1 MNPYIKEYAELVK
14 DYEAKNGK
22 RETVL
27 ALYEFSDR
35 LKKAGDKDAK
45 TVLVDVYKILSLMQS
60 AYDLM
65 SEIADRNDKK
75 QIKKLAYLKSL
86 AEDDGDRWAV
96 KRPKTAAEESLQ
108 REKAKKLPKFRYH
121 PDPLTTESFEEGPP
135 EVCPCCGK
143 ESTIYYSSFPYS
155 VEDVEHLCPECI
167 ASGEAAKKFDAQFV
181 QDAEWEGEVDVAKSK
196 ELFERTPGYLSW
208 QGEHWLSCCNDYC
221 TYLGTVGTQELEEM
235 GIADEVLEE
244 YEMRHEYTDIREYLY
259 KDGDLCGYLFR
270 CLHCGKYHIYVDA
283 S

>member
-1 MNPYIKEYAELVK
+1 MVGEIIMNPYIKEYAELAK
-14 DYEAKNGK
+14 NYEAKKGK

-35 LKKAGDKDAK
+35 LKEAGDKDAK

-108 REKAKKLPKFRYH
+108 REKAK
-121 PDPLTTESFEEGPP
+121 
-135 EVCPCCGK
+135 
-143 ESTIYYSSFPYS
+143 
-155 VEDVEHLCPECI
+155 
-167 ASGEAAKKFDAQFV
+167 
-181 QDAEWEGEVDVAKSK
+181 
-196 ELFERTPGYLSW
+196 
-208 QGEHWLSCCNDYC
+208 
-221 TYLGTVGTQELEEM
+221 
-235 GIADEVLEE
+235 
-244 YEMRHEYTDIREYLY
+244 
-259 KDGDLCGYLFR
+259 
-270 CLHCGKYHIYVDA
+270 
-283 S
+283 

>member
-1 MNPYIKEYAELVK
+1 MNPYIKEYAELAK
-14 DYEAKNGK
+14 DYEAKKGK

-35 LKKAGDKDAK
+35 LKEAGDKDAK

-108 REKAKKLPKFRYH
+108 REKLRSFQNSVTIQIHWRLKALKKVRQRYVRAAARKV
-121 PDPLTTESFEEGPP
+121 L
-135 EVCPCCGK
+135 
-143 ESTIYYSSFPYS
+143 STIVQFLIVLSMSST
-155 VEDVEHLCPECI
+155 C
-167 ASGEAAKKFDAQFV
+167 V
-181 QDAEWEGEVDVAKSK
+181 QSA
-196 ELFERTPGYLSW
+196 
-208 QGEHWLSCCNDYC
+208 
-221 TYLGTVGTQELEEM
+221 
-235 GIADEVLEE
+235 
-244 YEMRHEYTDIREYLY
+244 
-259 KDGDLCGYLFR
+259 
-270 CLHCGKYHIYVDA
+270 
-283 S
+283 